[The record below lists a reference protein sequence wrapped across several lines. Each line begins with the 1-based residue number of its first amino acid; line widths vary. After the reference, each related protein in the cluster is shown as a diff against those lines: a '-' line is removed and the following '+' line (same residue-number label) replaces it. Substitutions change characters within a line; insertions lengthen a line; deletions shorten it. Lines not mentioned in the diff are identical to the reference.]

1 MTSELLQ
8 IVDKASQQ
16 FDIPKSDLA
25 VLLYLVITELNKLE
39 EAA

>member
-1 MTSELLQ
+1 MTQELLQ
-8 IVDKASQQ
+8 IVEEASQR

-39 EAA
+39 ETA